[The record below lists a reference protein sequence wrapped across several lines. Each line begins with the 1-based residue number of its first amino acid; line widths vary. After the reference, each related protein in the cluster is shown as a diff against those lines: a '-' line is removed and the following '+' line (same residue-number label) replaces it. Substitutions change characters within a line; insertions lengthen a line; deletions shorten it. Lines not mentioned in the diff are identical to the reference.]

1 MHEWLTMVV
10 RFMCIPTLSMHCA
23 FVPVCGLFVTLGVA
37 CNFDADARVRISKNT
52 LKKPLTKPS
61 FEVHDKCQ
69 LEVFS
74 PAGKD

>member
-1 MHEWLTMVV
+1 MFV
-10 RFMCIPTLSMHCA
+10 RFMCFFHQHHARIVCVLC
-23 FVPVCGLFVTLGVA
+23 VCGLFVTLWFK

-61 FEVHDKCQ
+61 FEVHDKWQ